1 MSWAQIA
8 SGEKKMTA
16 GERDAQTI
24 RFLEARL
31 AEVKEITKSL
41 KEDYSE
47 REEHLTKE
55 SSAAADA
62 ERRLHTLVGHLKWRE
77 ERLMKDC
84 EDAIALESF
93 IAGGGDLSKL
103 EEETDIE
110 VDHWDGYDY

>member
-31 AEVKEITKSL
+31 AVLKEITKSL

-62 ERRLHTLVGHLKWRE
+62 ERRLHALVGHLKWRE